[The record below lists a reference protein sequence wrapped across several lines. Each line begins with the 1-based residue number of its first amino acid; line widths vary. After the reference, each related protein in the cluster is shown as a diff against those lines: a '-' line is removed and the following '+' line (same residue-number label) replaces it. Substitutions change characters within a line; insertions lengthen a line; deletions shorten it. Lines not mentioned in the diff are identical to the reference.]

1 MVTSARTHALYP
13 AVATPIRT
21 PSSGGIA
28 GNRTASGEGVVI
40 MIALPM
46 GIEEDKATVCEG
58 FEGFLA

>member
-1 MVTSARTHALYP
+1 
-13 AVATPIRT
+13 
-21 PSSGGIA
+21 
-28 GNRTASGEGVVI
+28 